1 MEYYLQQFKETSLI
15 KRDSVKISTVIITV
29 YLKKNGNKKKTDLAF
44 VLMKYTNLQNIFSD
58 TCNWFKHCF
67 QSYP

>member
-1 MEYYLQQFKETSLI
+1 MLILQLIQLKMVLINLIKMKYYLQQFKETSLI
-15 KRDSVKISTVIITV
+15 KRDSVKI
-29 YLKKNGNKKKTDLAF
+29 DLAF
-44 VLMKYTNLQNIFSD
+44 VLIKYTNLQNIFSD